1 MAKLE
6 QKARKGLYGGFKPGS
21 TGGPGTGK
29 VKNTIKRKTAD
40 LKRAIGDVVS
50 NVKDGVETRKN
61 EKATEELAAMGS
73 SKNPRFLQDALNPA
87 QNAAMTAGGSRPMT
101 AMNNP
106 QVDPITGMPII
117 PGGQPSM
124 NPNFIGGMAN
134 SNLPTTAMLAQESI
148 ENKMREEKYREELIN
163 THEGKRINEALGVN
177 YTPNPNP
184 AKNYNKG
191 FEPFGSLSGQAK
203 SISSRKING
212 ATVLGGNQPTKQSG
226 LGAVIPDQFK
236 AKTPQE
242 KAQTI
247 PAQNPGVYKNYDL
260 SKPQPNEFDVKT
272 SSGTRL
278 GSGGDSEVAWRSY
291 ANDVASDHTT
301 SGKGISGKGFSSL
314 MHLERHG
321 QTSRMNSGPLKSPT
335 EKINDGFKKGYDTYL
350 EKPKT
355 PQDKKMPTGGA
366 GKGVRSLPS
375 NVQEKM
381 GYDPLSQE
389 RLTQSRRST
398 KCMRVKKK

>member
-29 VKNTIKRKTAD
+29 LKNTVKRVTAN
-40 LKRAIGDVVS
+40 LKRAVGDVAS
-50 NVKDGVETRKN
+50 NVKDKIETRKT

-73 SKNPRFLQDALNPA
+73 SKNPRFLQDASNPV

-106 QVDPITGMPII
+106 QIDPITGMPITA
-117 PGGQPSM
+117 GGQANM

-134 SNLPTTAMLAQESI
+134 SNIPTTAMLAQENI
-148 ENKMREEKYREELIN
+148 ENKMLEEKYREELIN

-184 AKNYNKG
+184 AENYNKG
-191 FEPFGSLSGQAK
+191 FEPFGRLSGQAK

-242 KAQTI
+242 KKMMRTMKPLVKLNPSETYSSYKDFRGNMQKATI
-247 PAQNPGVYKNYDL
+247 DDSTFTSDSIKFKSGINPKYKLDMNKSYNYNL
-260 SKPQPNEFDVKT
+260 ENNPKAVEF
-272 SSGTRL
+272 
-278 GSGGDSEVAWRSY
+278 SE
-291 ANDVASDHTT
+291 
-301 SGKGISGKGFSSL
+301 
-314 MHLERHG
+314 
-321 QTSRMNSGPLKSPT
+321 RMTP
-335 EKINDGFKKGYDTYL
+335 EIN
-350 EKPKT
+350 
-355 PQDKKMPTGGA
+355 
-366 GKGVRSLPS
+366 
-375 NVQEKM
+375 
-381 GYDPLSQE
+381 
-389 RLTQSRRST
+389 QSRRST
-398 KCMRVKKK
+398 KCMRVKKR

>member
-29 VKNTIKRKTAD
+29 VKNTIKRKTGD

-106 QVDPITGMPII
+106 QVDPITGMPIT
-117 PGGQPSM
+117 PGGQPNM

-134 SNLPTTAMLAQESI
+134 SNMPTTGMLAQEKYDAAKADVNGNGVT
-148 ENKMREEKYREELIN
+148 EDWEEANAKKFTVAQEKKMTRTMKPL
-163 THEGKRINEALGVN
+163 
-177 YTPNPNP
+177 PP
-184 AKNYNKG
+184 AV
-191 FEPFGSLSGQAK
+191 PDK
-203 SISSRKING
+203 SDST
-212 ATVLGGNQPTKQSG
+212 AMYMGGNAPGQYNNPIWKPAADSAAVRFPNIDASKIKQSD
-226 LGAVIPDQFK
+226 I
-236 AKTPQE
+236 
-242 KAQTI
+242 
-247 PAQNPGVYKNYDL
+247 
-260 SKPQPNEFDVKT
+260 
-272 SSGTRL
+272 
-278 GSGGDSEVAWRSY
+278 
-291 ANDVASDHTT
+291 
-301 SGKGISGKGFSSL
+301 
-314 MHLERHG
+314 
-321 QTSRMNSGPLKSPT
+321 
-335 EKINDGFKKGYDTYL
+335 FKKGDQLHEISRHIPIVNKRYGT
-350 EKPKT
+350 EESS
-355 PQDKKMPTGGA
+355 KKAFDEVMID
-366 GKGVRSLPS
+366 
-375 NVQEKM
+375 Q
-381 GYDPLSQE
+381 Q

>member
-29 VKNTIKRKTAD
+29 VKNTIKRKTGD

-106 QVDPITGMPII
+106 QVDPITGMPIT
-117 PGGQPSM
+117 PGGQPNM

-134 SNLPTTAMLAQESI
+134 SNMPTTGMLAQEKYNS
-148 ENKMREEKYREELIN
+148 ELADVNGNGVTEDWEEANAKKFTVAQEKKMTRTMKPL
-163 THEGKRINEALGVN
+163 
-177 YTPNPNP
+177 PP
-184 AKNYNKG
+184 AV
-191 FEPFGSLSGQAK
+191 PDK
-203 SISSRKING
+203 SDST
-212 ATVLGGNQPTKQSG
+212 AMYMGGNAPGQYNNPIWKPAADSAAVRFPNIDASKIKQSD
-226 LGAVIPDQFK
+226 I
-236 AKTPQE
+236 
-242 KAQTI
+242 
-247 PAQNPGVYKNYDL
+247 
-260 SKPQPNEFDVKT
+260 
-272 SSGTRL
+272 
-278 GSGGDSEVAWRSY
+278 
-291 ANDVASDHTT
+291 
-301 SGKGISGKGFSSL
+301 
-314 MHLERHG
+314 
-321 QTSRMNSGPLKSPT
+321 
-335 EKINDGFKKGYDTYL
+335 FKKGDQLHEISRHIPIVNKRYGT
-350 EKPKT
+350 EESS
-355 PQDKKMPTGGA
+355 KKAFDEVMID
-366 GKGVRSLPS
+366 
-375 NVQEKM
+375 Q
-381 GYDPLSQE
+381 Q